1 MKQLQLNY
9 EFQNHSL
16 LTEAIT
22 HSSYANEQHCAC
34 NERLE
39 FLGDSVLS
47 LIISNELFLRMP
59 EVQEGELSKLRAS
72 LVCEQSLAELAER
85 LHLGEALL
93 LGHGEELSG
102 GRKRASILSDAF
114 EALLAAIY
122 LDSDFFNAKTWLL
135 VLMEDKID
143 DAVAGKSYHDYKTIF
158 QERVQKKGGRIEYRL
173 LRESGPDH
181 QKDFFVALLV
191 NGKEISK
198 GKGGSKK
205 EAEQHAAK
213 QALERWKR

>member
-135 VLMEDKID
+135 ALMEDKID

-158 QERVQKKGGRIEYRL
+158 QERVQKKGGRIEYQL
-173 LRESGPDH
+173 LWESGPDH

-213 QALERWKR
+213 QALERWK

>member
-9 EFQNHSL
+9 EFQNHFL

-135 VLMEDKID
+135 ALMEDKID

-158 QERVQKKGGRIEYRL
+158 QERVQKKGGRIEYQL

-213 QALERWKR
+213 QALERWK

>member
-22 HSSYANEQHCAC
+22 HSSYANEQHCVC

-135 VLMEDKID
+135 ALMEDKID

-158 QERVQKKGGRIEYRL
+158 QERVQKKGGRIEYQL

-213 QALERWKR
+213 QALERWK

>member
-135 VLMEDKID
+135 ALMEDKIE

-158 QERVQKKGGRIEYRL
+158 QERVQKKGGRIEYQL

-213 QALERWKR
+213 QALERWK

>member
-1 MKQLQLNY
+1 MKQISLNY
-9 EFQNHSL
+9 EFQNKTL

-22 HSSYANEQHCAC
+22 HSSYANERHCAC

-47 LIISNELFLRMP
+47 LIVSNALFLRMP
-59 EVQEGELSKLRAS
+59 GVQEGELSKLRAS
-72 LVCEQSLAELAER
+72 LVCEQSLAELAGR
-85 LHLGEALL
+85 LHLGDALL
-93 LGHGEELSG
+93 LGRGEELSG

-122 LDSDFFNAKTWLL
+122 LDSDFFSAEKWLL
-135 VLMEDKID
+135 ELMEDKLN
-143 DAVAGKSYHDYKTIF
+143 DAVAGKSYHDYKTIL
-158 QERVQKKGGRIEYRL
+158 QERVQKKNGRIEYQL
-173 LRESGPDH
+173 ISESGPDH
-181 QKDFFVALLV
+181 QKDFLVALLI
-191 NGKEISK
+191 NGAEISR

-213 QALERWKR
+213 QAMECWQG

>member
-135 VLMEDKID
+135 ALMEDKID

-158 QERVQKKGGRIEYRL
+158 QERVQKKGGRIEYQL

-213 QALERWKR
+213 QALERWK